1 MPIEFWWWIEPLWLT
16 GYLALVIFGILS
28 LLLDKAKPD
37 SLISNI
43 CAIIAFLPW
52 VVSAASVIVWLIINA
67 LILIW
72 R

>member
-16 GYLALVIFGILS
+16 GFLMLLVFTPLAALF
-28 LLLDKAKPD
+28 DKAMPHKR
-37 SLISNI
+37 ISDI
-43 CAIIAFLPW
+43 FAVLAILPF
-52 VVSAASVIVWLIINA
+52 VVSAASVVVWLVINA